1 MCNNDGKDDDDGED
15 DDRTARPLDFIN
27 SIGNVGR
34 HSSTPAESSR
44 CEGQEQVRQRPRRR
58 EKAAASRPGHGPKAG
73 GTERQSFTSEA
84 IGHVPPCKSQRG
96 SGMAKRKCGQVTGPQ
111 EQWYR
116 TDTRRGAPYSDS
128 NRKQGSSKPPTDSL
142 RSSTAILSSRARVSY
157 AINQSI
163 NQSVNQS
170 HEHESYPTSHTRA
183 QTCRV
188 LHTAQPT
195 AGHSEAQLPVTSL
208 ECRRQNNTGGI
219 WQHYSRASQIPKW
232 RVPRASVVW
241 WPWTMFAD
249 LVRHAQAQANQ
260 PYRVFLAFVCRSY
273 PNGTRNMAMCCERS
287 HLTRA

>member
-34 HSSTPAESSR
+34 HSSTPAESSQ

-163 NQSVNQS
+163 SQSINHTNTNPIQQATLELKLVECYIPHSQPRGIQKRSCQS
-170 HEHESYPTSHTRA
+170 PVLSVEGKIIQAESGSTTVERA
-183 QTCRV
+183 
-188 LHTAQPT
+188 
-195 AGHSEAQLPVTSL
+195 
-208 ECRRQNNTGGI
+208 
-219 WQHYSRASQIPKW
+219 K
-232 RVPRASVVW
+232 
-241 WPWTMFAD
+241 F
-249 LVRHAQAQANQ
+249 
-260 PYRVFLAFVCRSY
+260 
-273 PNGTRNMAMCCERS
+273 PNGAC
-287 HLTRA
+287 HGRAWSGGRGQCSRT